1 MFRKT
6 NDKKTKISIQD
17 KEAIGTEIKRII
29 FLKDLKS
36 NSTSDIFG
44 PCYLGKKCKDQKCIL
59 VGLNIVCCKKML
71 FTNSSKM
78 FYYIGFGDQRLILLL
93 S

>member
-36 NSTSDIFG
+36 NSTSDFFL
-44 PCYLGKKCKDQKCIL
+44 PCYLGINVKIK
-59 VGLNIVCCKKML
+59 IV
-71 FTNSSKM
+71 
-78 FYYIGFGDQRLILLL
+78 Y
-93 S
+93 